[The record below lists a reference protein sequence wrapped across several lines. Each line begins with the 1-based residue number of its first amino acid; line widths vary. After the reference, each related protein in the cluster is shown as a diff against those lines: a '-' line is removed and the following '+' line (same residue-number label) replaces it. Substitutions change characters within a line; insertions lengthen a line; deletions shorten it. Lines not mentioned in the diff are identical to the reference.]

1 MKFSKQR
8 SEIFKLENKNIIKIL
23 MVDERLISY
32 IRECLRR
39 GFSENFV
46 RETLLNQGWDIN
58 EINEAINIVT
68 SYSSPSQTYSNP
80 PLPPLKETTQSRTTS
95 RPTGVTIICVLVFL
109 ISILMLITGV
119 FSMFFSEIMKGF
131 SFSGTIGNTAIL
143 ATFNEAGLL
152 FSLLGFMMIIFGVVG
167 LIAFYL
173 LLKMKKMGS
182 IIVTIVGIVS
192 IIQSLISFN
201 INNVLGIV
209 LWVIIIAYLWTKR
222 NIFV

>member
-1 MKFSKQR
+1 LKFSKQR